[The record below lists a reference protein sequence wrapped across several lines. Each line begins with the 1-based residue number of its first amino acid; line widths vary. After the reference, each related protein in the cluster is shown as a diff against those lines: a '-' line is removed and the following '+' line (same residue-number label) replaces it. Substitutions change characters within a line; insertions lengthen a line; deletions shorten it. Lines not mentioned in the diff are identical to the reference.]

1 MGQEKV
7 YVIQS
12 HINKCTS
19 CVKVTAKVNIH
30 MGQDKVYAM
39 CLESQGCKERPL
51 EVTGLNLM
59 EQL

>member
-1 MGQEKV
+1 MGQERV

-19 CVKVTAKVNIH
+19 CVKVNAKVSIH
-30 MGQDKVYAM
+30 MGQDKVYVM
-39 CLESQGCKERPL
+39 CLESQGCKEKVL
-51 EVTGLNLM
+51 EASSLNLM